1 MKQRILLITGW
12 GGGAKLLA
20 PLQQALQQQGHHVE
34 LINIFNALDE
44 QVLQQQVKTAKD
56 FDVIAGW
63 SLGGQLAALLADQI
77 AKQYSEHKVLITLAS
92 NPCFAANAEWQD
104 AMDQPAFQS
113 FKQSFEQ
120 DAVSTLKKFGYM
132 VCQGTPS
139 TKQDFLTLQSLIQ
152 AQNLELLRQGLNC
165 LEQLNTVDILKNYS
179 GRQYHIFAQ
188 QDCLVSSKVEAKLQD
203 FGAKFLETELLS
215 GSHGFPL
222 FDSELI
228 SCKICQYLKK
238 IEQRS
243 A

>member
-44 QVLQQQVKTAKD
+44 KVLQQQVKTAKD

-63 SLGGQLAALLADQI
+63 SLGGQLAALLADQV

-165 LEQLNTVDILKNYS
+165 LEQLNTADILKNYS

-203 FGAKFLETELLS
+203 FGAKLLETELLS

-243 A
+243 T

>member
-1 MKQRILLITGW
+1 M
-12 GGGAKLLA
+12 
-20 PLQQALQQQGHHVE
+20 QQKGHHVE

-63 SLGGQLAALLADQI
+63 SLGGQLAALLADQV

-152 AQNLELLRQGLNC
+152 AQNLELLKQGMNC
-165 LEQLNTVDILKNYS
+165 LEQLSTADILKNYS
-179 GRQYHIFAQ
+179 GRQYHVFAQ

-203 FGAKFLETELLS
+203 FGAKLLETELLS

-222 FDSELI
+222 FDSELL

>member
-12 GGGAKLLA
+12 GGGAQLLT
-20 PLQQALQQQGHHVE
+20 PLQQALQQQGHAVE
-34 LINIFNALDE
+34 LWNIFNALDQQTLQRKAE
-44 QVLQQQVKTAKD
+44 QARE

-77 AKQYSEHKVLITLAS
+77 AKQHAEQKILITLAS
-92 NPCFAANAEWQD
+92 NPCFAANAEWQA

-120 DAVSTLKKFGYM
+120 DAVVTLKKFGYM
-132 VCQGTPS
+132 VCQGTSS

-179 GRQYHIFAQ
+179 GRQYHIFSK
-188 QDCLVSSKVEAKLQD
+188 QDSLVSSKVASKLQD
-203 FGAKFLETELLS
+203 FGVKLLETELLS

>member
-1 MKQRILLITGW
+1 MNQRILLITGW
-12 GGGAKLLA
+12 GGGAQLLI
-20 PLQQALQQQGHHVE
+20 PLQQALQQQGHAVE
-34 LINIFNALDE
+34 LWNIFNALDQQTLQRKAE
-44 QVLQQQVKTAKD
+44 QARE

-77 AKQYSEHKVLITLAS
+77 AKQHAEHKILITLAS
-92 NPCFAANAEWQD
+92 NPCFATNAEWQD
-104 AMDQPAFQS
+104 AMDQLAFQS

-120 DAVSTLKKFGYM
+120 DAVSALKKFGYM
-132 VCQGTPS
+132 ICQGTPS

-165 LEQLNTVDILKNYS
+165 LEQLNTADILKNYS
-179 GRQYHIFAQ
+179 SRQYHIFSK
-188 QDCLVSSKVEAKLQD
+188 QDSLVSRKVESKLQD
-203 FGAKFLETELLS
+203 FGAKFMETELLS

-222 FDSELI
+222 FDSELT